1 MNGDFPPNVVELIQR
16 QLSQFGRVGAT
27 KAYLFP
33 LLAAPIAA
41 NISGGPTGTVSPP
54 SNIRFREPGTVIAL
68 YGQTDLGSVFAFANT
83 ALRIQVGGQEDLWT
97 DGQAGVFMPMLAAFG
112 PNLNWFPLWRRAIP
126 GVDWTITWRNDNAG
140 ATAFPQTFLAFIADA
155 DLARMSPPVSQG

>member
-1 MNGDFPPNVVELIQR
+1 MNGDFPPNVVELVQR

-27 KAYLFP
+27 KVYLFP

-41 NISGGPTGTVSPP
+41 NTSGGPTGTVSVP

-68 YGQTDLGSVFAFANT
+68 YGQEATGTVAKFAQT
-83 ALRIQVGGQEDLWT
+83 AIRIQVGGQEDLWT
-97 DGQAGVFMPMLAAFG
+97 DGNAGVFIPMLAAFG

-126 GVDWTITWRNDNAG
+126 GVDWTITWRNDDTG
-140 ATAFPQTFLAFIADA
+140 ATAFPQTMLAFIADA
-155 DLARMSPPVSQG
+155 DLARMSPPAS